1 MPYFEGQELQP
12 QVQLKGI
19 PEKALESQIH
29 CSGSVFNQSPER
41 RLTDL
46 QISPL

>member
-19 PEKALESQIH
+19 PEKALE
-29 CSGSVFNQSPER
+29 
-41 RLTDL
+41 
-46 QISPL
+46 ISDTSLRKCL